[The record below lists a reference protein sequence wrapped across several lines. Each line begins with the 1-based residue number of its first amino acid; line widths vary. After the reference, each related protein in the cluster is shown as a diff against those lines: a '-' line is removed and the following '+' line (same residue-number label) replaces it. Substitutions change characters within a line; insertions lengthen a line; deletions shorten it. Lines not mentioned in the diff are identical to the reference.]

1 MNLNFQKISNV
12 YVQNCDIFV
21 QGSNNLSIFGH
32 IRTKEVGKP
41 LNDYYTDILNDVQET
56 GDSKLK
62 YIVL

>member
-1 MNLNFQKISNV
+1 MSKIV
-12 YVQNCDIFV
+12 TFV

-41 LNDYYTDILNDVQET
+41 LNDYYTDILNHVQET